1 MKAAGRLVEGTGPDA
16 IGTIGMVIRPEIETG
31 FGIDMPGHDPLT
43 VGDIVRLIRRLAEHN
58 AFAGTFFGALLTN
71 QAKIPHPEFNRFIGN

>member
-1 MKAAGRLVEGTGPDA
+1 MKQAGWLVEGTGPDA
-16 IGTIGMVIRPEIETG
+16 IGTIGMVIHPKFEAG

-43 VGDIVRLIRRLAEHN
+43 VGDIVRLICRLAKHN

-71 QAKIPHPEFNRFIGN
+71 QAKIPHPEFNRPVGN

>member
-1 MKAAGRLVEGTGPDA
+1 MKPAGRLVEGTGPDA
-16 IGTIGMVIRPEIETG
+16 IGTIGMVIRPKIETG
-31 FGIDMPGHDPLT
+31 FGIDMPGHDSFA
-43 VGDIVRLIRRLAEHN
+43 VGDIVRLIRRLVKHN